1 MSTNTMSACT
11 AQRPTAA
18 GRLVAE
24 IVHIDRAF
32 QRIAELQAIRR
43 RAPRA
48 VQELT
53 ASSSGDA
60 VILRYR
66 VG

>member
-1 MSTNTMSACT
+1 MSTKTMIACT
-11 AQRPTAA
+11 VQRPTAA
-18 GRLVAE
+18 GRLVVE
-24 IVHIDRAF
+24 VVHIDSAPC
-32 QRIAELQAIRR
+32 RIAELQAIRR

-48 VQELT
+48 VQGLT